1 MMLGG
6 DFMLYVLLTKL
17 PIGYDL
23 YTAKL
28 CEGSLT
34 WDVRYDGEMLLGA
47 DTAQLHQTRHTAQ
60 YGQTWFLSFQRP
72 PSDFRGVSSEIRGGV
87 N

>member
-34 WDVRYDGEMLLGA
+34 
-47 DTAQLHQTRHTAQ
+47 
-60 YGQTWFLSFQRP
+60 
-72 PSDFRGVSSEIRGGV
+72 
-87 N
+87 